1 MAVGDLFPSTFNSTE
16 VVFLA
21 TGSGVASTING

>member
-1 MAVGDLFPSTFNSTE
+1 VAVGDLFLSMFNSTE

-21 TGSGVASTING
+21 TGSGVLSSING